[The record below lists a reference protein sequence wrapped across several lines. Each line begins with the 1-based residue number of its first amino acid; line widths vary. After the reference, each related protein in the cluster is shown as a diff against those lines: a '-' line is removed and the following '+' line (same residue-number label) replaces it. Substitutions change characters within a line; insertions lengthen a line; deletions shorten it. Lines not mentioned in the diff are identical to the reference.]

1 MTSSNADI
9 VRREFGRQAPS
20 FAATQSFFGDE
31 DIARWIGD
39 HLSLL
44 PADEVLDVCGGAGHL
59 SRALAGR
66 ARAFTVLDLTRDLL
80 DAGRRVA
87 PPNVC
92 FVESDAAAMPFAG
105 GSFDVVVSRF
115 AFHHL
120 SDQPAVVREMAR
132 VARAGARVAVI
143 DMINGG
149 ARHDELEIL
158 RDPSHTNAFTRSGAI
173 AMLAA
178 AGAEPVTVDLRRQAL
193 PVEQWLAAAAPP
205 PDAHES
211 VLGALTAEAD
221 GGTPTGLNA
230 HRDADGVLRIA
241 QDWLLVV
248 ARVGG

>member
-20 FAATQSFFGDE
+20 FAATQSFFGNE

-39 HLSLL
+39 HLSLR
-44 PADEVLDVCGGAGHL
+44 PTDEVLDVCGGAGHL
-59 SRALAGR
+59 SRALAGG

-80 DAGRRVA
+80 DAGRGVA
-87 PPNVC
+87 PGNVS
-92 FVESDAAAMPFAG
+92 FVEGDAAAMPFADG
-105 GSFDVVVSRF
+105 AFDVVVSRF

-132 VARAGARVAVI
+132 AARAGARIALI
-143 DMINGG
+143 DMVNGG

-158 RDPSHTNAFTRSGAI
+158 RDPSHTRAFTRSEAI

-178 AGAEPVTVDLRRQAL
+178 AGAEPVKVDLRRQAL
-193 PVEQWLAAAAPP
+193 PVQRWLTQAAPP
-205 PDAHES
+205 PDAHEA
-211 VLGALTAEAD
+211 VFAALTAEAD
-221 GGTPTGLNA
+221 GGEPTGLNA
-230 HRDADGVLRIA
+230 HRDADGVLHIA
-241 QDWLLVV
+241 QDWLLLV